1 VLPPA
6 GEGWT
11 EKEVVGEAAPIINYV
26 EYELVVMLTVVTHA
40 VNSVKLMED
49 IDGGGVIVS
58 GKRRL

>member
-1 VLPPA
+1 LGRAGWRKVVLPPA

-49 IDGGGVIVS
+49 IVVVA
-58 GKRRL
+58 